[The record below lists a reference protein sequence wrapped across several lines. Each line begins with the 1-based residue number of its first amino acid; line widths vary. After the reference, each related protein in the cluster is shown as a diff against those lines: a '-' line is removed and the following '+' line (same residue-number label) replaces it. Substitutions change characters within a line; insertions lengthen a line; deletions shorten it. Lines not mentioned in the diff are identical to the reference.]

1 MEYFFSINF
10 IPILITVNIVIMLTY
25 SGVELKV
32 SELAFFSGLIFVVKV
47 A

>member
-10 IPILITVNIVIMLTY
+10 IPILITVNIVMLTY